1 MNIDSQ
7 LEGHLQL
14 CYFQAKL
21 EGYAMYTVEQL
32 LYVLLDNTQVFQAL
46 KALNCSIGPLRETV
60 KTFVETHTPKVSVD
74 EQKEYEPEASLGFQE
89 VIQSAVLH
97 VKSCGREDQTVTA
110 LDVLVAMFDQ
120 TEGHAAHFLQESG
133 VTRLDLVTY
142 ISNGGVHVES
152 AKTLPIPDED
162 EPRESNDPAQALRR
176 FAVNLNEKA
185 TAGGIDPLIGR
196 EAEIR
201 RMIEVLCRRRKNN
214 PLLVG
219 DPGVGKTAL
228 AEGLALAIVEGKV
241 PGVLKDRQ
249 VWALDMG
256 ALMAGTMMRGEFEKR
271 VKAIVDAFA
280 AMPEAILF
288 IDEIHGI
295 AGAGGQKGGEDA
307 AMLLKPALADG
318 RLPCIGATT
327 YEDCRQF
334 FEKDRALAR
343 RFQKIDVAEPTQQE
357 SVAILKGLK
366 SRFEAHHDVRFT
378 QEAIAAAVSLSA
390 RYLTDR
396 RLPDKAVDVLD
407 EAGSARRLAKQATK
421 RPIGRAEIA
430 AVVSRMARVPVDT
443 VGTDDVEKLR
453 CLERNLGAVV
463 FGQDEAI
470 EAVCS
475 AIKLSRSG
483 LGKTDRPVGAFLF
496 AGPTG
501 VGKTEVARQLALQL
515 GLECLRFD
523 MSEYAE
529 RHSVSRLIGA
539 PPGYVGYEKGGELT
553 ERVVKQP
560 HCVILLDE
568 LEKAHPDI
576 FNILLQ
582 VMDHGTLTDSNGR
595 SVDFTHTI
603 VIMTTN
609 AGAGELAKKSIGF
622 APTLQSGDPSAE
634 IRRLFTPEFR
644 NRLDAIVTF
653 KSLDRSVIASIVD
666 KFLGELKEQ
675 LAQKKVIAHFT
686 EGLKRHLAEKGFD
699 PTMGAR
705 PMQRL
710 IQDTVRRQLADELL
724 FGRLRQGGNVTID
737 VAEDKSVRLSF
748 D

>member
-7 LEGHLQL
+7 LEGQLQL

-32 LYVLLDNTQVFQAL
+32 LYVLLDNSQVFQAL
-46 KALNCSIGPLRETV
+46 KALNCSIGPLRENV
-60 KTFVETHTPKVSVD
+60 KTFVETHTPKINV
-74 EQKEYEPEASLGFQE
+74 EQEKDYEPEASLGFQE

-97 VKSCGREDQTVTA
+97 VKSCGRKDQTVTA

-120 TEGHAAHFLQESG
+120 TDGHAAHFLQEHG
-133 VTRLDLVTY
+133 VTRLGLVSY
-142 ISNGGVHVES
+142 IADGHVQVES
-152 AKTLPIPDED
+152 SKTLPIPDEETD
-162 EPRESNDPAQALRR
+162 QETHDPATTLDR
-176 FAVNLNEKA
+176 FALNLNEKA
-185 TAGGIDPLIGR
+185 RSGDIDPLIGR
-196 EAEIR
+196 EPEIR

-228 AEGLALAIVEGKV
+228 AEGLALAIVRGRV
-241 PGVLKDRQ
+241 PDILKDRQ
-249 VWALDMG
+249 IWSLDMG

-271 VKAIVDAFA
+271 VKALVDAFA
-280 AMPEAILF
+280 AMPDAILF
-288 IDEIHGI
+288 VDDIHSI
-295 AGAGGQKGGEDA
+295 VGAGGAKSGDDA
-307 AMLLKPALADG
+307 ALLLKPALANG

-327 YEDCRQF
+327 YEECRQL

-343 RFQKIDVAEPTQQE
+343 RFQKIDVPEPSRRE

-366 SRFEAHHDVRFT
+366 SRLEEHHGVRFS
-378 QEAIAAAVSLSA
+378 QEALAAAVDLSE

-396 RLPDKAVDVLD
+396 KLPDKAIDVLD
-407 EAGSARRLAKQATK
+407 EAGAARRLTKLSARRAV
-421 RPIGRAEIA
+421 GRSEIA
-430 AVVSRMARVPVDT
+430 AVVSCMARVPVET
-443 VGTDDVEKLR
+443 VGTDDLDKLQR
-453 CLERNLGAVV
+453 LSSNLGAVV

-470 EAVCS
+470 EAVCT

-501 VGKTEVARQLALQL
+501 VGKTEVARQLAAQL
-515 GLECLRFD
+515 GLACLRFD

-539 PPGYVGYEKGGELT
+539 PPGYVGFEKGGELT

-568 LEKAHPDI
+568 LEKAHSDI

-603 VIMTTN
+603 IIMTTN
-609 AGAGELAKKSIGF
+609 AGASELAKKSIGF
-622 APTLQSGDPSAE
+622 APTLQGGDPSAE
-634 IRRLFTPEFR
+634 IRRIFSPEFR

-653 KSLDRSVIASIVD
+653 KPLDRSVIVSIVD
-666 KFLGELKEQ
+666 KFLGELREQ
-675 LAQKKVIAHFT
+675 LAQKNVVAHFT
-686 EGLKRHLAEKGFD
+686 DALKRYLADKGFD
-699 PTMGAR
+699 PSMGAR

-710 IQDTVRRQLADELL
+710 IQDTVRRQLSDELL
-724 FGRLRQGGNVTID
+724 FGRLRHGGNVTID
-737 VAEDKSVRLSF
+737 VDADHNVRLFF